1 MYFLAHV
8 SLEFILQF
16 PFCFDPESFLSIKH
30 SKPNSAWHDIRGPMN
45 ACYLEKWNETIVL
58 LLSID
63 SVNIVFGKN
72 KTQNMSFNTD
82 R

>member
-1 MYFLAHV
+1 
-8 SLEFILQF
+8 
-16 PFCFDPESFLSIKH
+16 
-30 SKPNSAWHDIRGPMN
+30 MN
-45 ACYLEKWNETIVL
+45 ACYLEKWNETIEL
-58 LLSID
+58 LLPID